1 MITAID
7 TNILLDVFGADPDHG
22 VRSKESLRRCAKEGA
37 LVACDVVWAELA
49 AFFQSQLEAQAAM
62 ERLGIGYSVLE
73 MESALAAG
81 FAWKEYRRRGGIRKR
96 LVADF
101 LIGSHALAQADRLL
115 ARDRG
120 FYRAYFSKLVVL
132 DPTEADLLS

>member
-7 TNILLDVFGADPDHG
+7 TNVLLDVFGADPEHG
-22 VRSKESLRRCAKEGA
+22 ERSKESLRRCAKEGA
-37 LVACDVVWAELA
+37 LVACDVVWAEVS
-49 AFFQSQLEAQAAM
+49 AFFQSQLEAREAM
-62 ERLGIGYSVLE
+62 ERLGIGYNLPE
-73 MESALAAG
+73 LESALEAG
-81 FAWKEYRRRGGIRKR
+81 SAWKESRRRGGIRKR

-115 ARDRG
+115 TRDRG
-120 FYRAYFSKLVVL
+120 FYRAYFGKLVVL